1 MTAFLYLE
9 QFNARLKYTPPK
21 QFLDPA
27 ACSVQDIS
35 IPTQTLRES
44 SQEILRPEVPQS
56 LPVIILDQLV
66 DPELIPTDDSKPK
79 LLCAEEQHSRP
90 PC

>member
-1 MTAFLYLE
+1 MAALLHLDKFNT
-9 QFNARLKYTPPK
+9 QFNYIPPK
-21 QFLDPA
+21 KFLDPA
-27 ACSVQDIS
+27 AYSVQDIS
-35 IPTQTLRES
+35 IPTQTLRDS

-66 DPELIPTDDSKPK
+66 VPELLPTDDSKPK